1 MKHRFFS
8 SIAFLGLTALI
19 ITACSKLPQAEIDA
33 ANAAVEQAR
42 NAGADIYVPDSYIA
56 LQDSL
61 KGVMTGI
68 ESQESKLFKN
78 YTEAAAQLE
87 GVTKYAT
94 EVKQQAETKK
104 EELKMEIQNTIAE
117 VKTLIE
123 TSRQLI
129 LEAPRGKEGTSALV
143 AIKGELDAIE
153 TSINQTNEQFES
165 GDYLATMGQANAAK
179 EKAASI
185 QAELTEV
192 ISKYKSAVRSRNS

>member
-1 MKHRFFS
+1 MKNRFFS

-19 ITACSKLPQAEIDA
+19 ITSCSKLPQAEIDA

-165 GDYLATMGQANAAK
+165 GDYLATMGQASAAK

-192 ISKYKSAVRSRNS
+192 IAKYKSAARSRNS

>member
-1 MKHRFFS
+1 
-8 SIAFLGLTALI
+8 
-19 ITACSKLPQAEIDA
+19 
-33 ANAAVEQAR
+33 
-42 NAGADIYVPDSYIA
+42 
-56 LQDSL
+56 
-61 KGVMTGI
+61 MTGI
-68 ESQESKLFKN
+68 ESQESKMFKN

-87 GVTKYAT
+87 GVTQYAT

-192 ISKYKSAVRSRNS
+192 IAKYKSAVRSRNS

>member
-68 ESQESKLFKN
+68 ESQESKMFKN

-87 GVTKYAT
+87 GVTQYAT

>member
-1 MKHRFFS
+1 MKNRFFS

-19 ITACSKLPQAEIDA
+19 ITSCSKLPQAEIDA

-192 ISKYKSAVRSRNS
+192 IAKYKSAVRSRNS